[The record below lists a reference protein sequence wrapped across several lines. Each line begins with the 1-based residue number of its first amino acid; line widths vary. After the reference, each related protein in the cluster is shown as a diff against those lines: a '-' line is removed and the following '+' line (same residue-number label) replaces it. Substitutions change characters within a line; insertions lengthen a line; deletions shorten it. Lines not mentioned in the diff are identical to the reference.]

1 VCGVFFEVV
10 GRLLCAVLR
19 RWCARCVISGG
30 ELEGGVLR
38 RLGPLADA
46 DLEEFGG
53 GLRFQGSIFLF
64 STYNI
69 VDRFG
74 NSGAL
79 IIRLWSADS
88 QHGLAGYNENLIC
101 SHVHVPPVALGTAVT
116 VCKLDGLTRRRPS
129 TRVFH
134 LEKSQLCKK

>member
-1 VCGVFFEVV
+1 MFFGFVFGSGCVFEVV

-79 IIRLWSADS
+79 TWSADS

-101 SHVHVPPVALGTAVT
+101 SHVHIPLVAPDTAVT
-116 VCKLDGLTRRRPS
+116 VL
-129 TRVFH
+129 
-134 LEKSQLCKK
+134 